1 METKPKIKRFE
12 DLIVWQ
18 KSMSLPEE
26 IYRVTKMGA
35 FAKDWGLR
43 DQVRRAAVS
52 VPSNIAEGYERQTTQ
67 EYIRY
72 LTIAKGSVGE
82 LRTQLALADRIGH
95 LTPIEAS
102 DLVEKCQEIRRMLE
116 GLKRRLKAKKKAKG

>member
-18 KSMSLPEE
+18 KSMSLAEE
-26 IYRVTKMGA
+26 IYRVTKVGE

-52 VPSNIAEGYERQTTQ
+52 IPSNIAEGYEKQTTQ

-72 LTIAKGSVGE
+72 LTIAKGSVRE
-82 LRTQLALADRIGH
+82 LRTQIALAGRIGH
-95 LTPIEAS
+95 LTPIES
-102 DLVEKCQEIRRMLE
+102 SVLVEACQEISRMLE
-116 GLKRRLKAKKKAKG
+116 GVRKRLMVQG